1 LQGNFW
7 SLSEAVI
14 SGEKFFNLTD
24 EAKKEDVDPEDENM
38 KISFLVGIS
47 LIVIC
52 ILTFTIIGWR
62 AMKMST
68 VEEIENMD
76 AKDITLLSR
85 ATNEY
90 GN

>member
-1 LQGNFW
+1 M
-7 SLSEAVI
+7 I

-38 KISFLVGIS
+38 KISFWVGIS

-52 ILTFTIIGWR
+52 IFTFTIIGWR
-62 AMKMST
+62 AIKMST